1 MLLHKPITFKI
12 SVKSKSSL
20 IVADT
25 SIENNLI
32 STDLGYMLLLPDG
45 NYIVSLASD
54 SINTY
59 VLDGIHYL
67 QTSLEANPSGVS
79 SLTWEKVAG
88 NRLAFE
94 NLIIYDPSQTL
105 RFESFSLKE
114 SVKIGEIIKSV
125 GNNLD
130 INELENLLSDF
141 KYLNGLTQ
149 EISDIQ
155 LYQIIFTLFGED
167 SKVMLS
173 DDFLAK
179 INDGKVSKDISGV
192 IDEIRLWLFNTF
204 QAHGSSVSSYL
215 VSRSEKDKIRIIAAA
230 LGIIEGGELSTIP
243 QLDGEEEL
251 EEAVNGIVERLGP
264 VGFIMIMINQ
274 LQING
279 DGSWVFKS
287 FEEVPEFLFNKYL
300 GVLKSNIL
308 LEIITANEIIIDNK
322 IIRFS
327 NSLITLRPALL
338 RSIEDKRLFGY
349 KYVDAQNF
357 ELADSISILLEIT
370 FKKLEEFAKA
380 QNLDNYELD
389 RLKNEFRTLLVQDA
403 RVGSR
408 IGNLPLKNIIKNLID
423 HSSQIQ
429 ARKLGKKFELFSIK
443 MDDGN
448 IIPIVLNEKEI
459 KKYLYGNL
467 YLSLRKRAYSD
478 TTLHYHLARFEYRLA
493 IPHINDFARGVYQN
507 FKESANIEGK
517 LHFII
522 WHASDNKKPVFYTS
536 PYYTFNFKDDK
547 LENLPFEEWIKN
559 QENFIN
565 LHLFYSAFLEGK
577 RIRFSKSFD
586 DFTIYPNSWVGEV
599 KLTGVVEAKKN
610 ENMVAHND
618 RMRIDAFIESFFR
631 DTRAPRTLGVKSGAY
646 NDILSTDPKT
656 FSYLLFKQSELKNAL
671 DLCNNYIDYKILNDI
686 AQSELNGED
695 KKKWIRLYERIQQEG
710 KIKDK
715 DQLELLVNL
724 FITVKHKATGQRVL
738 YRAEI
743 TVYDINSE
751 YNIEISPDFQ
761 RALYNSKYR

>member
-1 MLLHKPITFKI
+1 M
-12 SVKSKSSL
+12 
-20 IVADT
+20 ADT

-327 NSLITLRPALL
+327 NSLITRRP
-338 RSIEDKRLFGY
+338 
-349 KYVDAQNF
+349 
-357 ELADSISILLEIT
+357 
-370 FKKLEEFAKA
+370 
-380 QNLDNYELD
+380 
-389 RLKNEFRTLLVQDA
+389 
-403 RVGSR
+403 
-408 IGNLPLKNIIKNLID
+408 P
-423 HSSQIQ
+423 
-429 ARKLGKKFELFSIK
+429 
-443 MDDGN
+443 
-448 IIPIVLNEKEI
+448 
-459 KKYLYGNL
+459 
-467 YLSLRKRAYSD
+467 
-478 TTLHYHLARFEYRLA
+478 
-493 IPHINDFARGVYQN
+493 
-507 FKESANIEGK
+507 
-517 LHFII
+517 
-522 WHASDNKKPVFYTS
+522 
-536 PYYTFNFKDDK
+536 
-547 LENLPFEEWIKN
+547 
-559 QENFIN
+559 
-565 LHLFYSAFLEGK
+565 
-577 RIRFSKSFD
+577 
-586 DFTIYPNSWVGEV
+586 
-599 KLTGVVEAKKN
+599 
-610 ENMVAHND
+610 
-618 RMRIDAFIESFFR
+618 
-631 DTRAPRTLGVKSGAY
+631 
-646 NDILSTDPKT
+646 
-656 FSYLLFKQSELKNAL
+656 
-671 DLCNNYIDYKILNDI
+671 
-686 AQSELNGED
+686 
-695 KKKWIRLYERIQQEG
+695 
-710 KIKDK
+710 
-715 DQLELLVNL
+715 
-724 FITVKHKATGQRVL
+724 
-738 YRAEI
+738 
-743 TVYDINSE
+743 
-751 YNIEISPDFQ
+751 
-761 RALYNSKYR
+761 